1 MKLVWKVIPITPNKP
16 NMLLDLVVGA
26 NKTKILYKNYHKLI
40 TQWKS
45 NQGQC
50 QLDKADKYAN
60 LDNT

>member
-1 MKLVWKVIPITPNKP
+1 MKLIWKVNSITTNKP
-16 NMLLDLVVGA
+16 NMLRDLVVGA
-26 NKTKILYKNYHKLI
+26 NKTKILFKNYRKLK